1 MVRNSITILISKVK
15 GEQFTLDPKIPL
27 SYFIEILFSR
37 LIMMIRGLL
46 IFKKKYI
53 FIGRNSTIKCKSKLH
68 IGKNVKI
75 ANNCYI
81 DALST
86 DGIEIGN
93 NVNIGKYCSIEA
105 TGTVTN
111 IGKGLVIED
120 GVGLNSNCFLGCAGG
135 IRIGQDTI
143 IGELVTMHSENHNFS
158 DISKPI
164 KHQGTNR
171 TGIVIGS
178 GCWIGA
184 KVTVLDGAEIGNG
197 CVIGAGSV
205 VTAGKYNDNCIY
217 GGVPAKLLKSR
228 VENLKNA

>member
-1 MVRNSITILISKVK
+1 MLRNFINNLIVRIK
-15 GEQFTLDPKIPL
+15 GEEFIIDPKIPL
-27 SYFIEILFSR
+27 NYFMGILFDR
-37 LIMMIRGLL
+37 LVMMLRGIF
-46 IFKKKYI
+46 IFKKKYV
-53 FIGRNSTIKCKSKLH
+53 FVGRNSTIKCKSKLR

-81 DALST
+81 DALSI
-86 DGIEIGN
+86 DGVQIGN

-111 IGKGLVIED
+111 IGKGLIIED

-135 IRIGQDTI
+135 IIIGQDTI

-158 DISKPI
+158 DITKPI
-164 KHQGTNR
+164 KHQGINR
-171 TGIVIGS
+171 QGIEIGR

-184 KVTVLDGAEIGNG
+184 KVTILDGAKVGNG
-197 CVIGAGSV
+197 FVIAAGSV
-205 VTAGKYNDNCIY
+205 VIAGKYDDNGIY

-228 VENLKNA
+228 EL

>member
-1 MVRNSITILISKVK
+1 MMLRNFINTLISKIK
-15 GEQFTLDPKIPL
+15 GEQFILDPKIPL
-27 SYFIEILFSR
+27 NYFIGIFFNR
-37 LIMMIRGLL
+37 FVMMIRGIL

-53 FIGRNSTIKCKSKLH
+53 FIGYNSTIKCKSKLH

-86 DGIEIGN
+86 DGVYIGN

-105 TGTVTN
+105 TGSLTN

-135 IRIGQDTI
+135 IIIGRDTI

-158 DISKPI
+158 DITRPI
-164 KHQGTNR
+164 KQQGVNR
-171 TGIVIGS
+171 KGIKIGN

-197 CVIGAGSV
+197 CVIAAGSV
-205 VTAGKYNDNCIY
+205 VTAGKYDDNCIY
-217 GGVPAKLLKSR
+217 GGVPAKLIKSR
-228 VENLKNA
+228 EV